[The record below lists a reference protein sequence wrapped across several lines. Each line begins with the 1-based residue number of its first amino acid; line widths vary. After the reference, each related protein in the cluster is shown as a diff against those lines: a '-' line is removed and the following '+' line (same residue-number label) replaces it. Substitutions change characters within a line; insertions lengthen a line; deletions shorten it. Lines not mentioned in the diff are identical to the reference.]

1 MVICVHFS
9 LLNTGLSDT
18 GKLSVA
24 QISFDAR
31 TEARSPRYVFRLG
44 NVAFLRILTSKTIVN
59 ANAVLFTL
67 PEGYRPKRQ
76 LAVKTQFIRTRD
88 GAIGVYDVIMN
99 TNGTMVSN
107 FNDDGEAWNID
118 LFYVYTVG

>member
-1 MVICVHFS
+1 M
-9 LLNTGLSDT
+9 
-18 GKLSVA
+18 
-24 QISFDAR
+24 
-31 TEARSPRYVFRLG
+31 
-44 NVAFLRILTSKTIVN
+44 
-59 ANAVLFTL
+59 LFTL